1 MKLFQPSESLTVGFL
16 LALTGGL
23 LDAYSYLNRG
33 EVFATAETGNIVL
46 MGINLAQQN
55 WSGALHYLLPVL
67 AFTAGILAAEWV
79 RRRCDPGEG
88 RPQRLHWR
96 LPLLLAEC
104 VAILV
109 VSALPM
115 GPLDPLANIII
126 SFASALQVESF
137 RNIQGYGCVTT
148 MCTGNL
154 RSGTENLFHWLSR
167 REPKA
172 PPKIRVYYGLI
183 TCFILGAVVSGLA
196 SPLLAQRTALLACV
210 PLLAVFFLLLR
221 GARGDGASIPL
232 PPSLEEH
239 PNQRFPKP
247 GETAVSSGLSA
258 GKDGR
263 TRICGRRASA
273 ALKREGRCGTIKC
286 FILSEIPGRAEGRDR
301 RAPGERNCKDRKRE
315 RCAYVPESA
324 ENT

>member
-109 VSALPM
+109 VSALPV

-221 GARGDGASIPL
+221 G
-232 PPSLEEH
+232 E
-239 PNQRFPKP
+239 
-247 GETAVSSGLSA
+247 
-258 GKDGR
+258 
-263 TRICGRRASA
+263 RRDWA
-273 ALKREGRCGTIKC
+273 
-286 FILSEIPGRAEGRDR
+286 
-301 RAPGERNCKDRKRE
+301 
-315 RCAYVPESA
+315 
-324 ENT
+324 